1 MNQKLI
7 LAGAGSL
14 FGHGKI
20 LESFRALGFDP
31 VFVEVPYI
39 KKYMSQ
45 QNHDGTLDDRTI
57 VFTEELESREPAIV
71 IPLSE
76 YWISKCAQLEPR
88 EPSDTKIQCLISDVA
103 LKASRSKKFL
113 YEVLKSAGF
122 TVPKIFADAQE
133 AREFIS
139 KGQGHRVV
147 VKPEGLFS
155 GYGVKVVG
163 TENLGKLEQYE
174 YNACNVHNNA
184 IKLFKISSSNALITQ
199 ALEGTEYS
207 ADVFFFRGKV
217 SIVRACRKVIV
228 DIHDSPCTAICQL
241 VECTTAM
248 RQAIEGWCHAIFG
261 GQDVTFGQFD
271 FIDMNPKTEDAP
283 DAENSPETEAA
294 PDAGTETRPA
304 DFAPIDFACRIGG
317 GMAELLSEYERE
329 TGINV
334 YARAVGKSSFPQS
347 SCNSACKKNPEEL
360 YWTQHNY
367 LSTKSGTLKDEVENL
382 SGGLVNGKAFIYKH
396 KNDFVPE
403 CPSSAASRI
412 AVVVNR
418 TPLLHGKDG
427 LLAAEKLLVGE
438 DAVEFWKNSRG
449 KRPAD

>member
-1 MNQKLI
+1 MNASMNQKLI

-14 FGHGKI
+14 FGHEKI

-57 VFTEELESREPAIV
+57 LFTEELESREPAIV

-76 YWISKCAQLEPR
+76 YWISKCAQLELGKTSS
-88 EPSDTKIQCLISDVA
+88 EKNQCLISDVA

-139 KGQGHRVV
+139 KDRSHRVV

-184 IKLFKISSSNALITQ
+184 IKLFRISSSNALITQ

-217 SIVRACRKVIV
+217 SIVRVCRKVIV
-228 DIHDSPCTAICQL
+228 NIHDSPCTAICQL
-241 VECTTAM
+241 VESTTAM

-271 FIDMNPKTEDAP
+271 FIDMNPKTE
-283 DAENSPETEAA
+283 ENSETEAA
-294 PDAGTETRPA
+294 PDARAESRPA

-329 TGINV
+329 TDINV
-334 YARAVGKSSFPQS
+334 YARAVGESLFPQN